1 MLNVLE
7 ILNES
12 DHDHLEEQAL
22 VSLVLDK
29 WDQETWD
36 YQEELRTRERE
47 DRGERGREGREGER
61 ERREK
66 GGRGLSGGRGEGVKG
81 CMCVSTKYSNYKMP
95 LPYTSFII

>member
-61 ERREK
+61 KRR
-66 GGRGLSGGRGEGVKG
+66 GRGEREREREREERE
-81 CMCVSTKYSNYKMP
+81 
-95 LPYTSFII
+95 

>member
-47 DRGERGREGREGER
+47 ERGERREREREREGEKERRERGKRIEWR
-61 ERREK
+61 ERR
-66 GGRGLSGGRGEGVKG
+66 GR
-81 CMCVSTKYSNYKMP
+81 
-95 LPYTSFII
+95 

>member
-1 MLNVLE
+1 MVRHKYMLNVLE

-47 DRGERGREGREGER
+47 DRGERGREGREREER
-61 ERREK
+61 ERGNWIEWRERR
-66 GGRGLSGGRGEGVKG
+66 GR
-81 CMCVSTKYSNYKMP
+81 
-95 LPYTSFII
+95 

>member
-47 DRGERGREGREGER
+47 DRGERGEGREREEKERRER
-61 ERREK
+61 ER
-66 GGRGLSGGRGEGVKG
+66 
-81 CMCVSTKYSNYKMP
+81 
-95 LPYTSFII
+95 

>member
-47 DRGERGREGREGER
+47 DRGERGREGER

-66 GGRGLSGGRGEGVKG
+66 GGRGLSGGRRRGEGGEG

>member
-1 MLNVLE
+1 MVRHKYMLNVLE

-47 DRGERGREGREGER
+47 DRGERGREGRE
-61 ERREK
+61 
-66 GGRGLSGGRGEGVKG
+66 RGEKKG
-81 CMCVSTKYSNYKMP
+81 EED
-95 LPYTSFII
+95 

>member
-29 WDQETWD
+29 WDRETWD

-47 DRGERGREGREGER
+47 KRGEREERERRKKGERGRGRKERERRGRGER
-61 ERREK
+61 ER
-66 GGRGLSGGRGEGVKG
+66 GEGVREVKG
-81 CMCVSTKYSNYKMP
+81 VCA
-95 LPYTSFII
+95 